1 MKRTRYPHGISA
13 NKGRFV
19 DSLAVAYKSHAD
31 NGTHVSKRKQR
42 NKDVEIVFD
51 PDSHRCVVVWDDTRW
66 SRVLCDMH
74 VPVRREFVTGFRK
87 RKQQR
92 RKEAIKSL
100 EKLQRENVLEERAE
114 VGEICVGQACCISS
128 S

>member
-1 MKRTRYPHGISA
+1 MESGLS
-13 NKGRFV
+13 
-19 DSLAVAYKSHAD
+19 
-31 NGTHVSKRKQR
+31 
-42 NKDVEIVFD
+42 
-51 PDSHRCVVVWDDTRW
+51 
-66 SRVLCDMH
+66 DMH

>member
-51 PDSHRCVVVWDDTRW
+51 PDSHR
-66 SRVLCDMH
+66 
-74 VPVRREFVTGFRK
+74 EFVTGFRK
-87 RKQQR
+87 RKQQGG
-92 RKEAIKSL
+92 RKPSSPRKITE
-100 EKLQRENVLEERAE
+100 
-114 VGEICVGQACCISS
+114 GECVGGTSREAGGSTAAI
-128 S
+128 

>member
-1 MKRTRYPHGISA
+1 MKGSRYPHGISA
-13 NKGRFV
+13 NQGRFV
-19 DSLAVAYKSHAD
+19 DSLAVAYKSQTD
-31 NGTHVSKRKQR
+31 SGTHVAKRKQR

-51 PDSHRCVVVWDDTRW
+51 PDSHRYVALEELESVF
-66 SRVLCDMH
+66 SPDMH
-74 VPVRREFVTGFRK
+74 VPVRREYVTGFRK

-114 VGEICVGQACCISS
+114 VGVTSLLM
-128 S
+128 